1 MRFHVLTL
9 FPQMIEQGLSE
20 SITGRALKQNIISL
34 NTVNIRDFAHN
45 KHNKV
50 DDYTY
55 GGGAGMLMQA
65 EPVYQAVRSVM
76 SQINKCNQ
84 VHSGDNSE
92 KNIADENVLYENTSY
107 KNTAEEIKN
116 HNARLIYV
124 TPQGRVFNQQMAA
137 EFAKCD
143 DLIFLCGHYEG
154 IDERVLE
161 ETVTDYVS
169 IGDYVLTGGELPSM
183 VMIDAIS
190 RLVPGV
196 LHNDISAETESFH
209 GNLLEYPQYS
219 RPVEWH
225 DKKVPDVLM
234 SGNQKKIDAW
244 RLEKSIER
252 TKERRPD
259 LYAGFKRLD
268 KCREFLMKNKL
279 LHIDMIEL
287 INRGCAEILFEA
299 DGEYLLRDMVS
310 KVCFHTRPDEG
321 GSKLI
326 DLAPEDDTKSVDK
339 YSSQHIP
346 KTVTDQITNGIVL
359 HQQRYVELFTANGF
373 NETVECRQAVYTNKE
388 KLSVSGLYRP
398 DGRPMPNGLIIRKL
412 DAHDIQ
418 EAAPMYP
425 GFDNPDYIVDR
436 IEAGAVYG
444 AFFGD
449 NTANDTINT
458 LAGIIGI
465 HEEGSIGML
474 YVKPQYRHQKLA
486 TALETYAFNRALENG
501 WIPYGQIIVGNEAS
515 MRLQESMGLHFSKS
529 SVYWMTKNNA

>member
-84 VHSGDNSE
+84 GDLIDNSADD
-92 KNIADENVLYENTSY
+92 IADEHISY

-124 TPQGRVFNQQMAA
+124 TPQGSVFNQQMAA

-225 DKKVPDVLM
+225 DKKVPEVLM

-310 KVCFHTRPDEG
+310 KVCLHTRPDEG
-321 GSKLI
+321 VSKLI
-326 DLAPEDDTKSVDK
+326 DLAPEDDTKPVDK

-398 DGRPMPNGLIIRKL
+398 DGRPMPNGLVIRKL
-412 DAHDIQ
+412 DADDIQ

-425 GFDNPDYIVDR
+425 GFDNPDYIIER

-444 AFFGD
+444 AFFSD
-449 NTANDTINT
+449 NTDNDTINT

-474 YVKPQYRHQKLA
+474 YVKPEYRHRKLA

-515 MRLQESMGLHFSKS
+515 MKLQESMGLHFSKS

>member
-65 EPVYQAVRSVM
+65 EPVYQAVSSVV
-76 SQINKCNQ
+76 SQIDKCN
-84 VHSGDNSE
+84 
-92 KNIADENVLYENTSY
+92 

-124 TPQGRVFNQQMAA
+124 TPQGRVFNQHMAA

-143 DLIFLCGHYEG
+143 DIIFLCGHYEG

-225 DKKVPDVLM
+225 DKKVPEVLM

-252 TKERRPD
+252 TKKRRPD
-259 LYAGFKRLD
+259 LYAEFKRLD
-268 KCREFLMKNKL
+268 SCREFLMKNKL

-287 INRGCAEILFEA
+287 INRGHAEIVFEA
-299 DGEYLLRDMVS
+299 DGEYLLRDTVS

-321 GSKLI
+321 ESKLV
-326 DLAPEDDTKSVDK
+326 DLAVEGTTGLVDK
-339 YSSQHIP
+339 HSSQHIP
-346 KTVTDQITNGIVL
+346 ATITEQITNGIVL
-359 HQQRYVELFTANGF
+359 HQQRYVGLFEANGF
-373 NETVECRQAVYTNKE
+373 KETVECRQAVYTNKE
-388 KLSVSGLYRP
+388 KLSVSGMYRP
-398 DGRPMPNGLIIRKL
+398 DGKPMPNGLIIRRL
-412 DAHDIQ
+412 DALDIQ

-425 GFDNPDYIVDR
+425 GFDDPDYIVDR

-444 AFFGD
+444 AFLGD
-449 NTANDTINT
+449 NTINT

-474 YVKPQYRHQKLA
+474 YVKPQYRHQKFA
-486 TALETYAFNRALENG
+486 KALETYAFNRALENG
-501 WIPYGQIIVGNEAS
+501 WIPYGQIIVGNEPS
-515 MRLQESMGLHFSKS
+515 MRLQESMGMHFSKS
-529 SVYWMTKNNA
+529 SVYWMTKK